1 MNFQQICIYLFV
13 YICTSE
19 YSPTFM
25 YTLQGVIWK
34 KKSHLEKKGGGFS
47 ADVCVSMC
55 VCVCMCVC
63 VYVYWCKFTDNY
75 AYTTGCHLE
84 RSGGEFSA
92 AIAMFHSVRL
102 RVQQCNIQV

>member
-1 MNFQQICIYLFV
+1 MCLCIYVLVSIHRHLCIHYRVSF
-13 YICTSE
+13 
-19 YSPTFM
+19 
-25 YTLQGVIWK
+25 GK

-92 AIAMFHSVRL
+92 AIAIFHSVRL